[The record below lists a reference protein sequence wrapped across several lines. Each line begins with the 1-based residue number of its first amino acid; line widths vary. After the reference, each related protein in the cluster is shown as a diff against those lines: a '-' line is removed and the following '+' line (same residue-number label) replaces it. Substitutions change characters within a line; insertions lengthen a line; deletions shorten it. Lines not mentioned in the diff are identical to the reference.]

1 MTEEKIVGRGKL
13 AVGVTVGK
21 AIIAFLFASLLVAGL
36 GLYSDLVWH
45 QNTPFESFWTPAHA
59 TLYGGMIG
67 VALLLLIAPRVDAWR
82 TIFGNGVR
90 FLRILPRMSYPHP
103 LAIAVLGTATVLVA
117 GALDERWHS
126 ILGGGE
132 SAYSWPHNLALS
144 GGVILGLAGV
154 SIIDHV
160 KRFSRGLAV
169 FGWIVLS
176 VSWPIVLYRYAG
188 YVRFSYND
196 LRELVMDEHLA
207 QDPAW
212 LGIMENVIKY
222 NIAGEN
228 YLFAPPAIF
237 LVSAL
242 FLYVASSIHP
252 LGSGGFSRAIAR
264 FPAFSS
270 ALIYVLSVLAI
281 DSAIRF
287 MGYRAITPLHVLV
300 SLLAMG
306 LVYDLARRFLADR
319 DPASWA
325 VAIAV
330 GSLIYVWLLSYSISE
345 ALIAVVLALAFGVS
359 SIYIGRAL
367 LSSIRSLDARFAIY
381 MLILII
387 AVPLLLGSV
396 DSFLRYEAWFF
407 PPRP

>member
-1 MTEEKIVGRGKL
+1 MTEEKIVGRGEL
-13 AVGVTVGK
+13 AVGVGVGK
-21 AIIAFLFASLLVAGL
+21 AIIALLFASLLVAGL

-67 VALLLLIAPRVDAWR
+67 VALLLLIAPRVGAWR
-82 TIFGNGVR
+82 TIFGGGVR

-252 LGSGGFSRAIAR
+252 LGSGGFSRAVAR

-287 MGYRAITPLHVLV
+287 MGYRAITPIHVLV

-306 LVYDLARRFLADR
+306 LAYDLARRILAGR
-319 DPASWA
+319 DLASWA

-330 GSLIYVWLLSYSISE
+330 GSLIYVWLLSYSFSE
-345 ALIAVVLALAFGVS
+345 ALIALLLALAFGVS

-381 MLILII
+381 MLILIV